1 MNYGVTFPMMD
12 KVSVRGMTWAI
23 INFDSE
29 SKNGYTRPVEWNFQK
44 YLINEKGSWI
54 K

>member
-12 KVSVRGMTWAI
+12 KVSVKHGCISILTQKSRMDYRTL
-23 INFDSE
+23 
-29 SKNGYTRPVEWNFQK
+29 KEWNFQK

>member
-12 KVSVRGMTWAI
+12 KVSVKHGCI
-23 INFDSE
+23 SIFDSE
-29 SKNGYTRPVEWNFQK
+29 IKNGLQDSKRMEFSK